1 MSADGLAERYEEVRA
16 YAVGA
21 VPGAAPRGLALLMR
35 RGVPAWVGAWA
46 SCAPACSLR
55 VGPGSGGLGTTGART
70 QAELVMALVTMALSC
85 RGR

>member
-1 MSADGLAERYEEVRA
+1 MEGLAERYEELRA

-21 VPGAAPRGLALLMR
+21 VPGSVPRGLALLVR
-35 RGVPAWVGAWA
+35 RGVSAWVQGWA
-46 SCAPACSLR
+46 SCAPACR
-55 VGPGSGGLGTTGART
+55 APTEPAAGGVSTTGTRT